1 MKRLF
6 WLTLTMGFF
15 CLASVAQQA
24 NDSASNQLPAQVS
37 HPPLFSD
44 FSYSIKDV
52 NKVLLQWTIDSSA
65 NNDYFIVEHGK
76 DTVHFET
83 LGILKRSDGVTQYEL
98 IDNNALSGFNYY
110 RIKCMD
116 SIGLFVYSKILQA
129 STGKAD
135 FKFYPNP
142 VDKLLI
148 IETEHFS
155 ELQIISSSGL
165 VLINKPLQSGV
176 QIVNLSSLD
185 KGDYILR
192 AIDKMNNKVILEHL
206 LKN

>member
-24 NDSASNQLPAQVS
+24 NDSASNLQIEQV

-44 FSYSIKDV
+44 FTYSIKDI
-52 NKVLLQWTIDSSA
+52 NKVLLQWTIDSST
-65 NNDYFIVEHGK
+65 NNDYFIVERGR
-76 DTVHFET
+76 DTAHFET
-83 LGILKRSDGVTQYEL
+83 LGILKKSNGLTQYEL

-116 SIGLFVYSKILQA
+116 SVGLIVYSKILQV
-129 STGKAD
+129 SSGKAD

-155 ELQIISSSGL
+155 DLQILNTSGV
-165 VLINKPLQSGV
+165 VLMNKQLQSGV
-176 QIVNLSSLD
+176 QIVNLSSLE

-192 AIDKMNNKVILEHL
+192 ATNRLNNKVILEHL